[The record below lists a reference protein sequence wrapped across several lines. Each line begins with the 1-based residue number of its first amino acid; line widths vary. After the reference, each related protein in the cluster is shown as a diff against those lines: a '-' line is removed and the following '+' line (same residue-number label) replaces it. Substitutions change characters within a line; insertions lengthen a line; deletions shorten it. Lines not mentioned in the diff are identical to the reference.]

1 MEPIH
6 IYSFSAILCARL
18 ARAAARSN
26 WPGAPLGLTAPGRG
40 ALGASGGLEAVGT
53 GGLPGAAFGAPVGF
67 GATGGGGAGFFP
79 IGGAGGGGFAP
90 TVLDGREG
98 VVPADRACGLF
109 HGAAVPLDGAMP
121 GKTDTG
127 FAEAFAVMDCSWIL
141 GCGVGAG
148 AVVGFEATTG
158 AAGRAGGRRAVGG
171 GGGGGGGAGATF
183 GFGGTSSR

>member
-1 MEPIH
+1 
-6 IYSFSAILCARL
+6 
-18 ARAAARSN
+18 
-26 WPGAPLGLTAPGRG
+26 LTAPGRG
-40 ALGASGGLEAVGT
+40 ALGAGGGLEAVGT
-53 GGLPGAAFGAPVGF
+53 GGFLGAPFGAIAGF

-79 IGGAGGGGFAP
+79 IGGAGGGFAP
-90 TVLDGREG
+90 TVLDGREVVG

-109 HGAAVPLDGAMP
+109 HGAAVPLDGAIP

-148 AVVGFEATTG
+148 AVVVFEATTG
-158 AAGRAGGRRAVGG
+158 AAGGAGGRRAVGG
-171 GGGGGGGAGATF
+171 GGGAGGGAGAAF